1 MSIRPDVSI
10 IMANYNGARY
20 LSAAIGSIVRQTVS
34 SWELIIVDD
43 ASTDESLAIARR
55 EAAGDP
61 RVRIV
66 AQDKNRGPGAA
77 RNRALDLADGQ
88 WIAIVDSDDVLL
100 PQRLALLLARARA
113 DEADIVADNLLVFSK
128 QSRPRSF
135 LPPPF
140 TRQARWIGLAEFMAS
155 NCLYARTPPLGY
167 LKPLIRTDIVRD
179 LGLRYDESLRIGE
192 DYNFLA
198 RLMLRGHRLRIE
210 PAGLYLYRKHESSV
224 SHRLRAA
231 DITGLMA
238 ADERFAQEA
247 EAVFPALRGVL
258 ERRRRSLAS
267 LLAYD
272 DVIAALKRGDIG
284 TAARRAAFRPHIWPL
299 LTMPISARLKRLA
312 ARFSRSL
319 AGERRF
325 SDEDQLEAIAL
336 EISGAAS

>member
-1 MSIRPDVSI
+1 MSARPDVSI

-20 LSAAIGSIVRQTVS
+20 LSAAIGSILRQTLP
-34 SWELIIVDD
+34 SWGLIIVDD
-43 ASTDESLAIARR
+43 ASTDDSLNIARQA
-55 EAAGDP
+55 AAGDP
-61 RVRIV
+61 RIRIV
-66 AQDKNRGPGAA
+66 AQGKNRGPGAA
-77 RNRALDLADGQ
+77 RNRALDLVNGQ
-88 WIAIVDSDDVLL
+88 WIAIVDSDDVML

-113 DEADIVADNLLVFSK
+113 DEADIVADNLLLFSE

-140 TRQARWIGLAEFMAS
+140 SRQARWVGLGEFIAS

-167 LKPLIRTDIVRD
+167 LKPVIRTDIVRD

-238 ADERFAQEA
+238 ADRRFAQEA
-247 EAVFPALRGVL
+247 EPVLPALRGVL

-272 DVIAALKRGDIG
+272 EVITALKHRDIG
-284 TAARRAAFRPHIWPL
+284 TAARRAAFRPHIWPM
-299 LTMPISARLKRLA
+299 LTMPVSARLKRLA

-319 AGERRF
+319 AGKRRI
-325 SDEDQLEAIAL
+325 SDEEQLQAIAL
-336 EISGAAS
+336 EISSPAS